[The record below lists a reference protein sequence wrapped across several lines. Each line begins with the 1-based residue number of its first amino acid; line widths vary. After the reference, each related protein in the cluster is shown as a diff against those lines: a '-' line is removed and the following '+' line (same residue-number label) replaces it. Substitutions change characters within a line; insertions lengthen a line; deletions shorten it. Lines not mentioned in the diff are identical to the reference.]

1 MRNRRSARECAV
13 VHSTTIIWLV
23 EQAVREWILATSS
36 DEVHLGSASAYRVFY
51 MDPKRPNEIQPC
63 GADQDRCE
71 LSIAPS
77 DVVPEAGGAALLVDV
92 KVSHRVDG
100 CLTVTEFQVSLN
112 ENLKVLV
119 H

>member
-1 MRNRRSARECAV
+1 MD
-13 VHSTTIIWLV
+13 HSPTIIWLV

-36 DEVHLGSASAYRVFY
+36 EETHLGSASAYRVFY

-63 GADQDRCE
+63 GAVEDRCE
-71 LSIAPS
+71 LSIEPC
-77 DVVPEAGGAALLVDV
+77 DVVPERDGASLLVDV
-92 KVSHRVDG
+92 KLSHRVDG
-100 CLTVTEFQVSLN
+100 APRVTEFQVSLN